1 MEISSKMKKIKFWT
15 IFSGFVQVPTVSV
28 SHHFCICPSWLHRLP
43 PSENKVGKRNS
54 TLWWNWMSYIL
65 YTWYHGITQNED
77 NKFLFRPVSESQL
90 HELRLLR
97 DLKDWVRFLSQP
109 KYVCMNLYFLCI
121 CLINL
126 ISSVAKQWT
135 DQLCQRKLS
144 SGRSQCWTSLLTYW
158 SAQLRFPKTLP
169 I

>member
-1 MEISSKMKKIKFWT
+1 
-15 IFSGFVQVPTVSV
+15 
-28 SHHFCICPSWLHRLP
+28 
-43 PSENKVGKRNS
+43 
-54 TLWWNWMSYIL
+54 MSYIL

-126 ISSVAKQWT
+126 ISFMAKQCSFYEKKCQVYSDFTVTLWALRIT
-135 DQLCQRKLS
+135 LCGFNIFVIPKLFKS
-144 SGRSQCWTSLLTYW
+144 KNYIELVSKLNTWGPMWDCITTL
-158 SAQLRFPKTLP
+158 FCPCPKAVT
-169 I
+169 

>member
-1 MEISSKMKKIKFWT
+1 
-15 IFSGFVQVPTVSV
+15 
-28 SHHFCICPSWLHRLP
+28 
-43 PSENKVGKRNS
+43 
-54 TLWWNWMSYIL
+54 MSYIL

-126 ISSVAKQWT
+126 ISFMAKQWT

-169 I
+169 IYRKFWTLEKFWTVNTLEWQNDETKRQIDQSVPAPVSGEQFFDKN